1 MYMLD
6 TLESL
11 DNTAPKVW
19 GTIERIRGLAG
30 IISDD
35 AWKKYLFLSE
45 VCKWGP
51 EAFPTM
57 KEGMRVVFNEV
68 VPFNPWMIRKDDGL
82 ACNVVID
89 IRTEATNLVSRTEME
104 IQRALDNP
112 DRNKTV

>member
-11 DNTAPKVW
+11 DNTAPKIW

-35 AWKKYLFLSE
+35 TWKKYLFLSE

-51 EAFPTM
+51 EVFPAM
-57 KEGMRVVFNEV
+57 REGMRVIFNEV
-68 VPFNPWMIRKDDGL
+68 VPFNPRMIRKDDGL
-82 ACNVVID
+82 ACNVAID
-89 IRTEATNLVSRTEME
+89 TTAEAMNLMSRTEME

-112 DRNKTV
+112 GRNKTT